1 MKIDLVVAD
10 LNLNISIHERSARK
24 CTFYR

>member
-10 LNLNISIHERSARK
+10 LNLNISIHEKSPRK
-24 CTFYR
+24 CTSYR